1 VRQCINDSRH
11 NRFLLGVL
19 YAECCYYAACLIL
32 LIVMLVILLSVAMLS
47 FRMLSVVM
55 LTVVMLSIVMLSVVG
70 PFLLHLARLFIITF
84 LLDWL
89 FVPESDT
96 ASCPESML

>member
-1 VRQCINDSRH
+1 
-11 NRFLLGVL
+11 
-19 YAECCYYAACLIL
+19 
-32 LIVMLVILLSVAMLS
+32 MLS
-47 FRMLSVVM
+47 FMMLSVVMLTVVM

-70 PFLLHLARLFIITF
+70 PFFATPRLFIITF

-96 ASCPESML
+96 ASCPESMF